1 MGFAFWRHHCLTKE
15 FIICFT
21 SSYQGTTFI
30 FLQNCLL
37 NFPTTFIFPLTLF
50 IRTAKMLFWHLEHS
64 ISGIKFYL
72 VCIASETLWYL
83 FSSPDI
89 FEVQIRDIQFRELN
103 FRDWN
108 IDKSFYFRRPSHL
121 HNDAPTISKDIKRYP
136 RQNCTHRCIIRV
148 GRIQIYIWAFKA
160 VSYNLS

>member
-1 MGFAFWRHHCLTKE
+1 MGFAFWRHHGLTME

-21 SSYQGTTFI
+21 SSHQGTTFI
-30 FLQNCLL
+30 LLQNCLL
-37 NFPTTFIFPLTLF
+37 NFPTTFIFLLTLF

-103 FRDWN
+103 FRDRETL
-108 IDKSFYFRRPSHL
+108 IKAFTFRGL
-121 HNDAPTISKDIKRYP
+121 PTFTMTLPQSPKIESDIGDDIVH
-136 RQNCTHRCIIRV
+136 TDV
-148 GRIQIYIWAFKA
+148 
-160 VSYNLS
+160 LL